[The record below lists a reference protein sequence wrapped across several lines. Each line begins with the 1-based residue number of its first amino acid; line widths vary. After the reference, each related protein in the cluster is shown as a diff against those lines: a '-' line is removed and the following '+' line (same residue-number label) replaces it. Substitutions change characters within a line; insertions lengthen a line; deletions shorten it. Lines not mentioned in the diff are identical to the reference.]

1 MHPQVYTSH
10 QFSNI
15 STGYPSKLV
24 FFTKLPASVS
34 MPSITLLL
42 LIFLISCICTLP
54 PDPFAP
60 VLTPARRKVIVP
72 SLILALLSGTH
83 CHFTSEMVRF
93 STLLSPLS
101 KPTSSTFKILISS
114 VPFGVCVCVC
124 ACVCM
129 RACVCA
135 HMHAHTHACMYCLCE
150 LILLYTYVLLI
161 FVYILTHSPI

>member
-83 CHFTSEMVRF
+83 CLFTSEILRLLI
-93 STLLSPLS
+93 LLSPLS
-101 KPTSSTFKILISS
+101 KPTSSTFKILMSS
-114 VPFGVCVCVC
+114 VPFGVCVCAC
-124 ACVCM
+124 ACVCVY
-129 RACVCA
+129 VC
-135 HMHAHTHACMYCLCE
+135 LS
-150 LILLYTYVLLI
+150 LYV
-161 FVYILTHSPI
+161 